1 MNRQSSNNNRRVR
14 WRWLLRRKNALNH
27 VYKSKN
33 GRNFQFTKF
42 SFINFSLPTEGV
54 FQVNG
59 WNRPEANLSVVDFHS
74 QPREMLTPKPP
85 NTFIHQPD
93 RVAPKASDVSAAD
106 WLYQQTWKNTI
117 FFHACCHGFSQCRKS
132 LYNTAVY
139 VINMFNYSEFFLIC
153 LDI

>member
-1 MNRQSSNNNRRVR
+1 MR
-14 WRWLLRRKNALNH
+14 WIM
-27 VYKSKN
+27 
-33 GRNFQFTKF
+33 FTKAKMDVIF
-42 SFINFSLPTEGV
+42 NLQNSHLLTFSLPTEGV

-59 WNRPEANLSVVDFHS
+59 WNRPVANLSVVDFHS
-74 QPREMLTPKPP
+74 KPREMLTPKPP

-93 RVAPKASDVSAAD
+93 WVAPKASDVSAAD

-139 VINMFNYSEFFLIC
+139 VINMFNYSDFFLIC
-153 LDI
+153 LDIWFFSLSPLSFSFSMILT